1 MLACGQSSTHDLNV
15 AVLTLLGA
23 IILFLISQY
32 LLKFV
37 FEPMSRVRR
46 TLADISSTVLFN
58 QAKITNGH
66 ADEQVAEEI
75 RKLSAGLRAAVFEV
89 RFYSLFAK
97 ICGVPS
103 KENARRASHQ
113 LNLLSSGM
121 NPMAHAATR
130 STNWADANTLALEE
144 LGDLLRIQTR
154 Y

>member
-15 AVLTLLGA
+15 AALTLLGA
-23 IILFLISQY
+23 IILFLVSQY

-37 FEPMSRVRR
+37 FEPIVECAEPLLIF
-46 TLADISSTVLFN
+46 LAQSFN

-66 ADEQVAEEI
+66 ADEQVAAEI
-75 RKLSAGLRAAVFEV
+75 RRLSAGLRAVVFEV
-89 RFYSLFAK
+89 RFYDLFAK

-103 KENARRASHQ
+103 KQNARRASHQ

-121 NPMAHAATR
+121 NPMAQAATPA
-130 STNWADANTLALEE
+130 TNWADANTLALQEI
-144 LGDLLRIQTR
+144 GDLLRIQTK

>member
-1 MLACGQSSTHDLNV
+1 MHDLNV
-15 AVLTLLGA
+15 AALTLLGA
-23 IILFLISQY
+23 IILFVFSQY

-37 FEPMSRVRR
+37 FEPISRVRR

-66 ADEQVAEEI
+66 ADEDIATEI

-89 RFYSLFAK
+89 QFYRLFAQ

-103 KENARRASHQ
+103 EENARRACHQ

-121 NPMAHAATR
+121 RPAAQAATP
-130 STNWADANTLALEE
+130 STNWADANTLALDKLGE
-144 LGDLLRIQTR
+144 LLGIQTK

>member
-1 MLACGQSSTHDLNV
+1 
-15 AVLTLLGA
+15 
-23 IILFLISQY
+23 
-32 LLKFV
+32 
-37 FEPMSRVRR
+37 MSRVRR

-66 ADEQVAEEI
+66 ADEEVAAEN
-75 RKLSAGLRAAVFEV
+75 RRLSAGLRAAVFEA
-89 RFYSLFAK
+89 RFCGLFAK

-121 NPMAHAATR
+121 NPLPRAATR
-130 STNWADANTLALEE
+130 ATNWADANTLALEE
-144 LGDLLRIQTR
+144 LGDLRRIQTR